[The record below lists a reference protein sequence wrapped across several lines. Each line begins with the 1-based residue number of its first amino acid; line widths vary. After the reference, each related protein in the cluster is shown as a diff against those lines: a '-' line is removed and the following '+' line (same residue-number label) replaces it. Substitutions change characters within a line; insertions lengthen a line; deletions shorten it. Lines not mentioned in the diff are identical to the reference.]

1 MHTRARAVTCRLRVP
16 LHPRECAHDHPPL
29 RHPLDGAAGGA
40 PPPYRPQS
48 DHGPSGMWGWRG
60 HRPYSGTTA
69 VSLPLATGLRHST
82 LHGSLRYTTQAGC
95 ESAVRVEDVL
105 GAGRH
110 RNGFLMVAYSVS
122 GSRTSCS
129 NQQRVGFS
137 RAPCCLRAVDT
148 VSAARTAS
156 MNDGGRSGPSRDDL
170 VTAWRAHASPTRK
183 VGARAVNAHAAV

>member
-82 LHGSLRYTTQAGC
+82 LHGSLRYTTQRKPNIC
-95 ESAVRVEDVL
+95 TLRVPVFLDLIFVL
-105 GAGRH
+105 VVWFCG
-110 RNGFLMVAYSVS
+110 SV
-122 GSRTSCS
+122 
-129 NQQRVGFS
+129 
-137 RAPCCLRAVDT
+137 T
-148 VSAARTAS
+148 VCR
-156 MNDGGRSGPSRDDL
+156 RSGVPRWSTGRTCETQKALRDSH
-170 VTAWRAHASPTRK
+170 TQP
-183 VGARAVNAHAAV
+183 VGSDAQIGRR